1 MCGSSCARAA
11 TPGKLAAAIE
21 AYYFSITRI
30 VGRAALSQLAARRT
44 VGVWMRAHVF
54 GACAARQFPTHVHP
68 ASHMQNHSAPTPLQ
82 TPPGCKSQP
91 CASSKHGDTV
101 GAGVGAAVGS
111 GVGAGVHTGV
121 GHGVAQLP
129 PREGDAAA
137 KPAAAAAAKR
147 AAVGAEAR
155 AVGGAAEAGRS
166 RRAGA
171 GAAGAKICKP

>member
-1 MCGSSCARAA
+1 MQIAGVGAGVGS
-11 TPGKLAAAIE
+11 
-21 AYYFSITRI
+21 
-30 VGRAALSQLAARRT
+30 VGAG

-54 GACAARQFPTHVHP
+54 AACAARQFPTHVHP

-121 GHGVAQLP
+121 GHGVA
-129 PREGDAAA
+129 GTHVCGAW
-137 KPAAAAAAKR
+137 R
-147 AAVGAEAR
+147 A
-155 AVGGAAEAGRS
+155 
-166 RRAGA
+166 
-171 GAAGAKICKP
+171 